1 MAKLVSKIYGDAL
14 FETAVEEDRVD
25 DFFEETEGIRRVLEE
40 NEELSRLMS
49 HPQVVKEEKMQ
60 LIENI
65 FKGKVSDEI
74 VGLLELLVEK
84 DHFGKTKDV
93 LVYFRDEVKEYKKI
107 GTVHVTSAMELS
119 KEQKEQVEKKLLETT
134 NYVSFEMHYEV
145 DTALIGG
152 MVIRMGDRVVDSSIR
167 TKLYNLSKELYHI
180 PIGMVESGQ
189 FKTRGNQFRY

>member
-1 MAKLVSKIYGDAL
+1 MAKLVSKTYGDAL
-14 FETAVEEDRVD
+14 FETAVEEHRVD
-25 DFFEETEGIRRVLEE
+25 DFFEETEGILRVLEE

-180 PIGMVESGQ
+180 PIGMVESGHKK
-189 FKTRGNQFRY
+189 FS

>member
-84 DHFGKTKDV
+84 DHFGKTKDI

-189 FKTRGNQFRY
+189 

>member
-14 FETAVEEDRVD
+14 FETAVEEHRVD
-25 DFFEETEGIRRVLEE
+25 DFFEETEGILRVLEE

-189 FKTRGNQFRY
+189 YEI

>member
-25 DFFEETEGIRRVLEE
+25 DFFEETEGILRVLEE

-180 PIGMVESGQ
+180 PIGMVELSLIHI
-189 FKTRGNQFRY
+189 

>member
-1 MAKLVSKIYGDAL
+1 M
-14 FETAVEEDRVD
+14 
-25 DFFEETEGIRRVLEE
+25 
-40 NEELSRLMS
+40 
-49 HPQVVKEEKMQ
+49 
-60 LIENI
+60 
-65 FKGKVSDEI
+65 
-74 VGLLELLVEK
+74 EK

-167 TKLYNLSKELYHI
+167 TKVYNLSKELYHI

-189 FKTRGNQFRY
+189 

>member
-1 MAKLVSKIYGDAL
+1 
-14 FETAVEEDRVD
+14 
-25 DFFEETEGIRRVLEE
+25 
-40 NEELSRLMS
+40 MS

-93 LVYFRDEVKEYKKI
+93 LVYFRNEVKEYKKI

-119 KEQKEQVEKKLLETT
+119 KEQVEKKLLETT

-189 FKTRGNQFRY
+189 

>member
-1 MAKLVSKIYGDAL
+1 MAKLVSKTYGDAL
-14 FETAVEEDRVD
+14 FETAVEEHRVD
-25 DFFEETEGIRRVLEE
+25 DFFEETEGILRVLEE

-152 MVIRMGDRVVDSSIR
+152 MVIRMGDRVLAS
-167 TKLYNLSKELYHI
+167 LSLIHI
-180 PIGMVESGQ
+180 SEP
-189 FKTRGNQFRY
+189 TRRS

>member
-1 MAKLVSKIYGDAL
+1 M
-14 FETAVEEDRVD
+14 R
-25 DFFEETEGIRRVLEE
+25 ETEGILRVLEE

-145 DTALIGG
+145 DTALIGRNG
-152 MVIRMGDRVVDSSIR
+152 HPYGRQSGRQQHPYKVIQSVQGALPYSDRNGREWTIR
-167 TKLYNLSKELYHI
+167 NL
-180 PIGMVESGQ
+180 VES
-189 FKTRGNQFRY
+189 R

>member
-119 KEQKEQVEKKLLETT
+119 KEQKKLLETT

-189 FKTRGNQFRY
+189 

>member
-119 KEQKEQVEKKLLETT
+119 K
-134 NYVSFEMHYEV
+134 
-145 DTALIGG
+145 
-152 MVIRMGDRVVDSSIR
+152 
-167 TKLYNLSKELYHI
+167 
-180 PIGMVESGQ
+180 
-189 FKTRGNQFRY
+189 

>member
-1 MAKLVSKIYGDAL
+1 MIQHGKISIQTYGDAL
-14 FETAVEEDRVD
+14 FETAVEEHRVD
-25 DFFEETEGIRRVLEE
+25 DFFEETEGILRVLEE

-189 FKTRGNQFRY
+189 

>member
-1 MAKLVSKIYGDAL
+1 MAKLVSKTYGDAL
-14 FETAVEEDRVD
+14 FETAVEEHRVD
-25 DFFEETEGIRRVLEE
+25 DFFEETEGILRVLEE

-189 FKTRGNQFRY
+189 SEI

>member
-84 DHFGKTKDV
+84 DHFGKTKEV
-93 LVYFRDEVKEYKKI
+93 L
-107 GTVHVTSAMELS
+107 G
-119 KEQKEQVEKKLLETT
+119 LLQ
-134 NYVSFEMHYEV
+134 
-145 DTALIGG
+145 
-152 MVIRMGDRVVDSSIR
+152 R
-167 TKLYNLSKELYHI
+167 
-180 PIGMVESGQ
+180 
-189 FKTRGNQFRY
+189 

>member
-189 FKTRGNQFRY
+189 YDI

>member
-1 MAKLVSKIYGDAL
+1 MAKLVSKTYGDAL
-14 FETAVEEDRVD
+14 FETAVEEHRVD
-25 DFFEETEGIRRVLEE
+25 DFFEETEGILRVLEE

-134 NYVSFEMHYEV
+134 NYVSFEMHYEIEGYEV

-189 FKTRGNQFRY
+189 

>member
-1 MAKLVSKIYGDAL
+1 MIQHAKLVSKIYGDAL

-93 LVYFRDEVKEYKKI
+93 LVYFRNEVKEYKKI

-189 FKTRGNQFRY
+189 